1 MPWDPITGVMM
12 PDIIS
17 NIYANSMAPQDITP
31 EVSGDAVSSLD
42 GTDPSAAQPSL
53 ASQLQQP
60 VDFAGIPVIPGG
72 PLDAQAATAA
82 PDQAAPVEGAMP
94 AAPESAAPALTDPT
108 SPGGQLVSSVSHS
121 GYNDATAALAD
132 ARFGPGVRGAID
144 KANRFA
150 EADVAD
156 TAAAQQ
162 GIYDQANAITAAE
175 ADLAARESTQQ
186 MDGLLAVQRAR
197 DAGIAAMEAL
207 HVEQQKAADARIIAL
222 RERSAQVRA
231 MTVDPQRFYKAMSGG
246 QQALTG
252 LAVMA
257 QAYLGMKGIKIDV
270 VESLNRQVDQDIDA
284 QKENLRTQ
292 QWAFKEDKF
301 LFEQAALDADSDAEF
316 VSNMRVLRTEQA
328 IAMQE
333 MMPLLFAGEHVKI
346 AGDKVKLQLQASQ
359 ADEMAKKRKEYVDGL
374 QQNAGTLAG
383 YSASMASVGATND
396 RLAFDRER
404 FTAEQDA
411 AKNAGKL
418 WQLPVFDQNGKVYA
432 SLSVLPDAEKKPGFK
447 EARDTMN
454 DALAVSQLA
463 GTLGALIGE
472 DGLPSPN
479 LPLVNGMLDSGSSAQ
494 LKAAATQFANQF
506 AKATNPGGP
515 ISDADFK
522 RVQAITGANITSISR
537 AAAEDVLRII
547 ARASIPVMVAGKQ
560 SLGPFVA
567 QDENFNNVFGNAFG
581 NAAATLS
588 KAPKQ
593 YDELQTAANF
603 AMQTD
608 KDGVKVKMAP
618 DGLWANWRLGEI
630 GRGSGVGSENG
641 VITDAAVGLGF
652 GATTRAGVETASRSA
667 DAAEQIA
674 KIKRGDAVA
683 GRWAEGIETLYTEA
697 LGDGPNAERARQK
710 LDEARRLEN
719 SPQRSGFAGYA
730 WQKLKADKGERL
742 RWDDVFPSAKDG
754 SK

>member
-1 MPWDPITGVMM
+1 MPWDPITGVMI
-12 PDIIS
+12 PEAIS
-17 NIYANSMAPQDITP
+17 QIYANSMAPQDITP
-31 EVSGDAVSSLD
+31 EVTGGAVSSLD

-72 PLDAQAATAA
+72 PLDAQATTAA
-82 PDQAAPVEGAMP
+82 SDPAAPVEVAVPAASEYADPALADP
-94 AAPESAAPALTDPT
+94 AAPD
-108 SPGGQLVSSVSHS
+108 GRVVSSVSHS

-132 ARFGPGVRGAID
+132 ARFGPGVRGAIA
-144 KANRFA
+144 KANAAA

-162 GIYDQANAITAAE
+162 GIYDQASAITAAE

-292 QWAFKEDKF
+292 QWAFEEDRL

-404 FTAEQDA
+404 FTAEQEA

-581 NAAATLS
+581 RAAATLS
-588 KAPKQ
+588 KTPTK
-593 YDELQTAANF
+593 YDEVQKATNF
-603 AMQTD
+603 ASETD
-608 KDGVKVKMAP
+608 ATDTKVKMSA
-618 DGLWANWRLGEI
+618 DGLWAGWRLGEI
-630 GRGSGVGSENG
+630 SRGSGVGEENG
-641 VITDAAVGLGF
+641 VVTDIATGLGL
-652 GATTRAGVETASRSA
+652 GSTTRAGVEAASRA
-667 DAAEQIA
+667 RDAAEQA
-674 KIKRGDAVA
+674 GKIKRGEAVA
-683 GRWAEGIETLYTEA
+683 GRWAEGVETLYTIA
-697 LGDGPNAERARQK
+697 KAGGPDGERALRR
-710 LDEARRLEN
+710 LDEIRRMDN
-719 SPQRSGFAGYA
+719 APQRSGFAGYA
-730 WQKLKADKGERL
+730 WQKLKSDAGETLGWRDIFPNKGE
-742 RWDDVFPSAKDG
+742 
-754 SK
+754 